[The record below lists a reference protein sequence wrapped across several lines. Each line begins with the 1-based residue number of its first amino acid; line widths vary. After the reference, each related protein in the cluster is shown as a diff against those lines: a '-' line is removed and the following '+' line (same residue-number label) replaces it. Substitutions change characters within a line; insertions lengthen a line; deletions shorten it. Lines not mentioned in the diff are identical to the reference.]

1 MKLTVIIPVYN
12 EEKTIRDTLL
22 RLVSCRDQSFD
33 VVVCDNSSTDRTREI
48 INDVLF
54 VHQLDWA
61 VVTEERKGTGAAAD
75 TAAREAIRR
84 GATHLARTDA
94 DCLPASDWVP
104 SIRAAFAEK
113 PVQFIA
119 GISHPRTDDTNIGP
133 ARAAVLR
140 LVNEVAMAFGRVRP
154 SNFGRQFKGPYLMV
168 SGNNLAI
175 TAELYETVGGFTR
188 TAIEE
193 AHEDR
198 NLIQAVRLVTN
209 QYEFRRDVI
218 VHASA
223 RRIQAWGIVRSLR
236 WYAGHYFNPKEV
248 DLR

>member
-1 MKLTVIIPVYN
+1 MRLAVIIPVYN

-22 RLVSCRDQSFD
+22 RLVSCRDQDFD
-33 VVVCDNSSTDRTREI
+33 VVICDNKSTDRTLDI
-48 INDVLF
+48 INDLLLIHNLNWV
-54 VHQLDWA
+54 

-94 DCLPASDWVP
+94 DCLPAPDWVP
-104 SIRAAFAEK
+104 RIKAVFVEK
-113 PVQFIA
+113 PVRFIA
-119 GISHPRTDDTNIGP
+119 GISYPRTDDTHIGS
-133 ARAAVLR
+133 ARATVLR
-140 LVNEVAMAFGRVRP
+140 AVNEVAIAFGRLRP
-154 SNFGRQFKGPYLMV
+154 SNFGRQFKGPYIMV
-168 SGNNLAI
+168 SGNNLAV

-198 NLIQAVRLVTN
+198 NLIQAVRLVTD

-223 RRIQAWGIVRSLR
+223 RRIQTWGIARSLR